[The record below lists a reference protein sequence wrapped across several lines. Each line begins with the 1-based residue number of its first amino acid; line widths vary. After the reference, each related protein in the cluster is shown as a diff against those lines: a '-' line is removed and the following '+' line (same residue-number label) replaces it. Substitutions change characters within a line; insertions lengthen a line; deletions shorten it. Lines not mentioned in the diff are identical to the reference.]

1 MFLLLW
7 FHQDKML
14 FSILKNLKFGSSL
27 TMPNGSQHQF
37 SGGLAGPNA
46 DLQIHTK
53 EAVRRILSDGKIGS
67 CEAFM
72 DGHVSSDNLPELI
85 ELRLAMMSI
94 LMKN

>member
-1 MFLLLW
+1 MFSKLLW

-14 FSILKNLKFGSSL
+14 FNILKNLRYGTVFL

-37 SGGLAGPNA
+37 SAGLAGPNA

-53 EAVRRILSDGKIGS
+53 EAVRRILSDGKIGF

-72 DGHVSSDNLPELI
+72 MGM
-85 ELRLAMMSI
+85 LAAI
-94 LMKN
+94 IYPN